1 MQPSISRLAALVF
14 LLTSRVAAGAQQ
26 PAGSVPPM
34 QPSYFQAVLID
45 VSYAEPVRSNAGASL
60 FLSHDNSSEGRT
72 GFIVGGSIG
81 AGGMKGWA
89 GPAVVYP
96 LGGDFRAVVTRTWS
110 HPSGGP
116 PTLRIWVESGAGAER
131 ACGSASVTGNVL
143 PGLRGTAAI
152 CSRAASGWR
161 SLGFADRKP
170 NNPFST
176 MQWLLNGR
184 TRRRVRKSSDSTRLS
199 RAVGRLF

>member
-26 PAGSVPPM
+26 PAESVPQT

-110 HPSGGP
+110 HPSGG
-116 PTLRIWVESGAGAER
+116 TSNSTYLGGEWGWGGAGLRISVGYGKRVAGPSRDSGHLFT
-131 ACGSASVTGNVL
+131 CGV
-143 PGLRGTAAI
+143 GLQIPWFR
-152 CSRAASGWR
+152 
-161 SLGFADRKP
+161 
-170 NNPFST
+170 
-176 MQWLLNGR
+176 
-184 TRRRVRKSSDSTRLS
+184 
-199 RAVGRLF
+199 